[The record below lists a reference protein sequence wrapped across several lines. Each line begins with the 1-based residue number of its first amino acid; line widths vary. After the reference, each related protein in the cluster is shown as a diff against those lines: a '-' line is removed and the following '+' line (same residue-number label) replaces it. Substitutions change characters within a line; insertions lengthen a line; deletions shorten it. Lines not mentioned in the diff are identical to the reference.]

1 MAIHATH
8 AKLLSSKYLQTNIVT
23 MFLHLFSLASCFCL
37 TLAYM
42 QEVGSFELDSG
53 GIAIR
58 FQIKEPDLTAY
69 SHLLRDVKSLCYSGS
84 WVGFNET
91 NFTNLLSFDVFSP
104 TETRVCRNWTLPL
117 TMSLRYNGP
126 LDLAT
131 PSVSIYN
138 GTTSANLGG
147 IERTF
152 TGLSATNFGFV
163 PKAIFITG
171 RSSWTGFANED
182 FSGISTCFS
191 TSELAGWGDLAGKE
205 IRSFVQGCNSLFEK
219 MFVPSRSL
227 PIVATLLVINILI
240 NSPANCHHVHV
251 NALRRRQDSYG
262 CEAGRCWKYCNG
274 DNRFRRIEF
283 NSYWCWNS
291 LSGRCSGT
299 DDCDPDWLCF
309 GSCKHPNA
317 PRN

>member
-1 MAIHATH
+1 MYFIPSNSLYTPF
-8 AKLLSSKYLQTNIVT
+8 I
-23 MFLHLFSLASCFCL
+23 FLHK
-37 TLAYM
+37 Y
-42 QEVGSFELDSG
+42 
-53 GIAIR
+53 
-58 FQIKEPDLTAY
+58 
-69 SHLLRDVKSLCYSGS
+69 DVFYITCYS

-205 IRSFVQGCNSLFEK
+205 IRSFVQGCNSLFESENFDK
-219 MFVPSRSL
+219 FYQR
-227 PIVATLLVINILI
+227 
-240 NSPANCHHVHV
+240 
-251 NALRRRQDSYG
+251 Y
-262 CEAGRCWKYCNG
+262 
-274 DNRFRRIEF
+274 
-283 NSYWCWNS
+283 
-291 LSGRCSGT
+291 
-299 DDCDPDWLCF
+299 
-309 GSCKHPNA
+309 
-317 PRN
+317 